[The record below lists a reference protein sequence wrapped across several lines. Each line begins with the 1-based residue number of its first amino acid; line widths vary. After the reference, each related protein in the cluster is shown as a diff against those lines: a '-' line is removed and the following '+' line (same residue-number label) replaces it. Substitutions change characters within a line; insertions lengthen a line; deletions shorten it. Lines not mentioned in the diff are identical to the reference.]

1 MKKQWHIDFPSDTV
15 WFKLYPAEHEGNRGV
30 YINKN
35 IVIDTKQ
42 MVGVLVEVWGYLTT
56 KETFSVWEY
65 QIYTHLKHR
74 RKRLV
79 LQV

>member
-15 WFKLYPAEHEGNRGV
+15 WFKLYLAEHEGNRGV